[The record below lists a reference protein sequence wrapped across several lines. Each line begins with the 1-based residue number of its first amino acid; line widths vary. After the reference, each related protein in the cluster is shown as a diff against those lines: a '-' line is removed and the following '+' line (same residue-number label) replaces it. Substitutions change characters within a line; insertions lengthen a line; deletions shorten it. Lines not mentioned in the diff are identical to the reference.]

1 MKLLVGRTAR
11 KQLLKIP
18 FKVRSKIESKI
29 EELAEK
35 PITKKSKKLSD
46 RPSYRLRIGDYR
58 VIYHLDK
65 KKKTITIL
73 SASHRKDA
81 YRKL

>member
-1 MKLLVGRTAR
+1 MKILVARTAY

-18 FKVRSKIESKI
+18 FKIRSKIESRI
-29 EELAEK
+29 EELTTS
-35 PITKKSKKLSD
+35 PFTKKFEKLSD
-46 RPSYRLRIGDYR
+46 RPGYRMRIDDYR

-65 KKKTITIL
+65 KKKTIIIL
-73 SASHRKDA
+73 SASHRKNA

>member
-1 MKLLVGRTAR
+1 MKLLVARTAY

-18 FKVRSKIESKI
+18 FKIRSRIENRI
-29 EELAEK
+29 EELAK
-35 PITKKSKKLSD
+35 NPFTKKSKKLSD
-46 RPSYRLRIGDYR
+46 RPGYRLRIGDYR
-58 VIYHLDK
+58 IIYFVDK
-65 KKKTITIL
+65 KKRTITIL

>member
-1 MKLLVGRTAR
+1 MKLLVARTAH

-18 FKVRSKIESKI
+18 HKIRSKIENRI
-29 EELAEK
+29 EELANN
-35 PITKKSKKLSD
+35 PFTKKSKKLSD
-46 RPSYRLRIGDYR
+46 RSGYRLKIGDYR
-58 VIYHLDK
+58 IIYFVNK

-81 YRKL
+81 YKNL